1 MLERMLELKKMLSVT
16 LLKTAKMHLLK
27 RFRKMRKSV
36 LNVILRKTNLGKS
49 IVGQINIKLIRNKLD
64 LLMAAAPGNIDI
76 LLIIETKIDDPTLPE
91 N

>member
-1 MLERMLELKKMLSVT
+1 
-16 LLKTAKMHLLK
+16 
-27 RFRKMRKSV
+27 MRKSI

-64 LLMAAAPGNIDI
+64 LLMAAALGNIDI
-76 LLIIETKIDDPTLPE
+76 LLITETKIDDSTLPE

>member
-1 MLERMLELKKMLSVT
+1 
-16 LLKTAKMHLLK
+16 
-27 RFRKMRKSV
+27 MRKSV